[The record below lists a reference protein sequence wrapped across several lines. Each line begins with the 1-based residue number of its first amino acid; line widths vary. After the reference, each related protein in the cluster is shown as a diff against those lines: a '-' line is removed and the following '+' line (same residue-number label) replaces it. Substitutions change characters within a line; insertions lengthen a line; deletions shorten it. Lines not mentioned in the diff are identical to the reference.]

1 MNSRWQASRIGLINF
16 WYYDEQEFP
25 FVKGRMLLR
34 GSNGSGKSVTMQ
46 SVIPLLLDGN
56 MSPERLDPFGSRDR
70 KMSSYL
76 LEEDDGRDERTGY
89 LYLEFKRQESDTWL
103 TVGMG
108 IRARRG
114 KPLDKWYFSLTDGRR
129 VGKDFLLYKEMGE
142 KVTLSKKEL
151 ENRIAGGG
159 QVFERQADY
168 MEYVNRQIFGFETVE
183 EYKEMIDLLIQ
194 LRTPKLSKD
203 FKPSVV
209 NDILSDSLQPLS
221 DEDLRPMSEAIE
233 NMDTMN
239 MNLKARE
246 AGYQAAEKIQK
257 VLDRYNRLTLFEKA
271 DRCCE
276 NQRKLSEAERE
287 EKTQAEELERS
298 QNRVRELE
306 REMSELDARR
316 DAMEKERDSLSKSD
330 AVGLKSREMDLASR
344 IRTREELL
352 DEKTRQLEAKQ
363 EQYVEIEDK
372 KKREEDRAWEK
383 EQELDGILEEM
394 QSESEEMS
402 FDEHAFFQAELK
414 ENIHSAFSW
423 ETHEAQFQKVKD
435 EISRG
440 TEILRE
446 AETRQRE
453 ADELLK
459 RRERQ
464 QRETD
469 AAQRRESELEAVLT
483 QVENEWKEK
492 LYRWNGQNREL
503 KFTTEQMRQMARFAD
518 DYGDGSDFAE
528 VRRIAADLWIER
540 KGGIDRDARRRQDEL
555 RELEQAHQEIAEELE
570 QWENS
575 REPEPPRS
583 EAVKMNRE
591 RLRRLGIPYEEFY
604 KVVEFGKE
612 LNQDQEACGR
622 LEEALLEMG
631 ILDALVIE
639 EQYREQV
646 MKADPGCA
654 DRYLFVQPHHAEN
667 SLLDLLDLN
676 DSVNDIFFNQRITGI
691 LGNIAVSGR
700 KGASGSVER
709 SGENSSAKSAEP
721 ARNAAEHA
729 VENVPSMTVVYPD
742 GSYQIGV
749 VSGTVSGSHEAGFIG
764 VQARE
769 RNRQA
774 KIASCRELLAE
785 NEERQKIIKGELSV
799 LEQRAARLQEE
810 YEKLPEDT
818 DMREAWRMLADARRT
833 VERMREEGARLEK
846 ELMEVSEALKELRRQ
861 AAEIAQRLYL
871 TCSYETFR
879 RAESAAADYRQ
890 HFYQLRSG
898 HELFL
903 QICAHLEE
911 LKERREIL
919 DAEMD
924 QIRYEEGST
933 RRELKKEQEEY
944 DSILRQL
951 ELTDY
956 EQIRQKLDE
965 CMQWLKDYPQRLQ
978 SCVTEKTQNEERI
991 RVLAE
996 QAGQNEERM
1005 KELRRRQEYLAK
1017 CFEAEKNLK
1026 YVVQAE
1032 AGSESVKETAEEI
1045 QRILAPECR
1054 DMDKDQ
1060 IIRSLNQVY
1069 FENRGFLT
1077 DYQIMQ
1083 TELFEE
1089 LDGEAQ
1095 RGDPSAKRL
1104 DIAARYQGVR
1114 IPFGRLLTHLSE
1126 EITELKDLIKAGD
1139 RELFEDILAN
1149 TVSRKI
1155 RGKINSSNAWVEKMN
1170 SLMGAM
1176 NTSSGLKL
1184 NLRWRSRTA
1193 EAEDQLD
1200 TRELVELLK
1209 KDYRL
1214 MREDEAAK
1222 LSAHF
1227 RSKVEEARR
1236 HARDSGGMISFY
1248 QVMKE
1253 TLDYRKWFEFQL
1265 FFQKGGERVKEL
1277 TNSVFG
1283 TFSGGEK
1290 AMAMYVP
1297 LFSAVVAKYEG
1308 GRPDAPRLISLD
1320 EAFAGVDN
1328 RNIRDMFRLMTE
1340 FQFDFI
1346 INSQVLWGDCDTLD
1360 ALAIYQLLRPENAK
1374 FVTVMPYLWNGH
1386 ARVMLEDESEM
1397 EKRAVQEV
1405 KQ

>member
-16 WYYDEQEFP
+16 WYYDDQEFP

-89 LYLEFKRQESDTWL
+89 LYLEFKRKESDTWL

-114 KPLDKWYFSLTDGRR
+114 KPLDKWYFSLSDGRR
-129 VGKDFLLYKEMGE
+129 VGRDFLLYKEIGE

-159 QVFERQADY
+159 QVFDRQADY

-183 EYKEMIDLLIQ
+183 EYKELIDLLIQ

-239 MNLKARE
+239 LNLKARE
-246 AGYQAAEKIQK
+246 AGYQAAEKIQR

-276 NQRKLSEAERE
+276 NQKKLSEAERE
-287 EKTQAEELERS
+287 AKAQADETERS
-298 QNRVRELE
+298 RKRVLALE
-306 REMSELDARR
+306 QEISELDARR
-316 DAMEKERDSLSKSD
+316 DAMEKERESLSKSD
-330 AVGLKSREMDLASR
+330 AVSLKSRELDLASR
-344 IRTREELL
+344 IRTRKSLLEE
-352 DEKTRQLEAKQ
+352 KQRQLDAKQ
-363 EQYVEIEDK
+363 EQYTEIEGK
-372 KKREEDRAWEK
+372 KKQEEDRAYEK
-383 EQELDGILEEM
+383 ERELDSILEEM
-394 QSESEEMS
+394 QSEAEEMS
-402 FDEHAFFQAELK
+402 FEEHDFFQAELK
-414 ENIHSAFSW
+414 ENFDKAFSW
-423 ETHEAQFQKVKD
+423 ETHETQFRKVKD

-440 TEILRE
+440 TELLRE

-453 ADELLK
+453 ADDLLK
-459 RRERQ
+459 KRERQ

-469 AAQRRESELEAVLT
+469 AAQRREGELESVLV
-483 QVENEWKEK
+483 QVENEWKEA
-492 LYRWNGQNREL
+492 LYSWNGRNEEL
-503 KFTTEQMRQMARFAD
+503 KFTPEQMREMARFAD
-518 DYGDGSDFAE
+518 EYGEASDFTR
-528 VRRIAADLWIER
+528 VRQTAADLWIGR
-540 KGGIDRDARRRQDEL
+540 KGEISGEVRRRQDEL
-555 RELEQAHQEIAEELE
+555 RDLENAHREIEEELA
-570 QWENS
+570 QWESS
-575 REPEPPRS
+575 REPEPTRS
-583 EAVKMNRE
+583 NAVRRNRE
-591 RLRRLGIPYEEFY
+591 RLREKGIPYQEFY
-604 KVVEFGKE
+604 KVVEFGQE
-612 LNQDQEACGR
+612 LSGDPERCGR

-639 EQYREQV
+639 EQYRSQV
-646 MKADPGCA
+646 MEADPGCA
-654 DRYLFVQPHHAEN
+654 DRYLFVQPHYAEK
-667 SLLDLLDLN
+667 SLLDVLDLN
-676 DSVNDIFFNQRITGI
+676 DSVNDIFMNQRITGI
-691 LGNIAVSGR
+691 LGNIALSERPEEAEGAGSGGSAGI
-700 KGASGSVER
+700 GASMT
-709 SGENSSAKSAEP
+709 
-721 ARNAAEHA
+721 A
-729 VENVPSMTVVYPD
+729 VRPD

-749 VSGTVSGSHEAGFIG
+749 VSGTISGEHEAGFIG

-769 RNRQA
+769 KNRQA

-785 NEERQKIIKGELSV
+785 NEQRQEILRSEV
-799 LEQRAARLQEE
+799 NALEQRIRRLREE
-810 YEKLPEDT
+810 YESLPEDT
-818 DMREAWRMLADARRT
+818 DMREAWKMLSEARRA
-833 VERMREEGARLEK
+833 VERMREEGARLER
-846 ELMEVSEALKELRRQ
+846 ELMEVGEALGELKRQ
-861 AAEIAQRLYL
+861 AAEIAQKLYL

-879 RAESAAADYRQ
+879 RADEAASDYRQ

-903 QICAHLEE
+903 QIRAHMEE
-911 LKERREIL
+911 LGERQEIL
-919 DAEMD
+919 DGEMD
-924 QIRYEEGST
+924 QIRYEAGSAG
-933 RRELKKEQEEY
+933 RELKKEQEEY

-965 CMQWLKDYPQRLQ
+965 CMEWLKDYPERLQ
-978 SCVTEKTQNEERI
+978 SCVAEKTQNEERI
-991 RVLAE
+991 RAISG
-996 QAGQNEERM
+996 QAAQNEERIV
-1005 KELRRRQEYLAK
+1005 ELKRRAEYLET
-1017 CFEAEKNLK
+1017 CFAAERSLH
-1026 YVVQAE
+1026 YVE
-1032 AGSESVKETAEEI
+1032 LPGEESETAEPAEKI
-1045 QRILAPECR
+1045 RSLLAGECS
-1054 DMDKDQ
+1054 DMDKEQ

-1089 LDGEAQ
+1089 LDRKAQ
-1095 RGDPSAKRL
+1095 KGDPSAKRL

-1114 IPFGRLLTHLSE
+1114 IPFGRLLTHLAE
-1126 EITELKDLIKAGD
+1126 EIEELKDLIKAGD

-1193 EAEDQLD
+1193 ETEDQLD
-1200 TRELVELLK
+1200 TKELVELLK

-1297 LFSAVVAKYEG
+1297 LFSAVVAKYQG

-1328 RNIRDMFRLMTE
+1328 RNIRDMFRLMAE

-1397 EKRAVQEV
+1397 EKRAAQEA
-1405 KQ
+1405 

>member
-16 WYYDEQEFP
+16 WYYDDQEFP

-89 LYLEFKRQESDTWL
+89 LYLEFKRKESDTWL

-114 KPLDKWYFSLTDGRR
+114 KPLDKWYFSLSDGRR
-129 VGKDFLLYKEMGE
+129 VGRDFLLYKEIGE

-159 QVFERQADY
+159 QVFDRQADY

-183 EYKEMIDLLIQ
+183 EYKELIDLLIQ

-239 MNLKARE
+239 LNLKARE
-246 AGYQAAEKIQK
+246 AGYQAAEKIQR

-276 NQRKLSEAERE
+276 NQKKLSEAERE
-287 EKTQAEELERS
+287 AKAQADETERS
-298 QNRVRELE
+298 RKRVLALE
-306 REMSELDARR
+306 QEISELDARR
-316 DAMEKERDSLSKSD
+316 DAMEKERESLSKSD
-330 AVGLKSREMDLASR
+330 AVSLKSRELDLASR
-344 IRTREELL
+344 IRTRKSLLEE
-352 DEKTRQLEAKQ
+352 KQRQLDAKQ
-363 EQYVEIEDK
+363 EQYTEIEGK
-372 KKREEDRAWEK
+372 KKQEEDRAYEK
-383 EQELDGILEEM
+383 ERELDSILEEM
-394 QSESEEMS
+394 QSEAEEMS
-402 FDEHAFFQAELK
+402 FEEHDFFQAELK
-414 ENIHSAFSW
+414 ENFDKAFSW
-423 ETHEAQFQKVKD
+423 ETHETQFRKVKD

-440 TEILRE
+440 TELLRE

-453 ADELLK
+453 ADDLLK
-459 RRERQ
+459 KRERQ

-469 AAQRRESELEAVLT
+469 AAQRREGELESVLV
-483 QVENEWKEK
+483 QVENEWKEA
-492 LYRWNGQNREL
+492 LYSWNGRNEEL
-503 KFTTEQMRQMARFAD
+503 KFTPEQMREMARFAD
-518 DYGDGSDFAE
+518 EYGEASDFTR
-528 VRRIAADLWIER
+528 VRQTAADLWIGR
-540 KGGIDRDARRRQDEL
+540 KGEISGEVRRRQDEL
-555 RELEQAHQEIAEELE
+555 RDLENAHREIEEELA
-570 QWENS
+570 QWESS

-583 EAVKMNRE
+583 NAVRRNRE
-591 RLRRLGIPYEEFY
+591 RLREKGIPYQEFY
-604 KVVEFGKE
+604 KVVEFGQE
-612 LNQDQEACGR
+612 LSGDPERCGR

-639 EQYREQV
+639 EQYRDQV
-646 MKADPGCA
+646 MEADPGCA
-654 DRYLFVQPHHAEN
+654 DRYLFVQPHYAEK
-667 SLLDLLDLN
+667 SLLDVLDLN
-676 DSVNDIFFNQRITGI
+676 DSVNDIFMNQRITGI
-691 LGNIAVSGR
+691 LGNIALSERPEEAEGAGSGGSAGI
-700 KGASGSVER
+700 GASMT
-709 SGENSSAKSAEP
+709 
-721 ARNAAEHA
+721 A
-729 VENVPSMTVVYPD
+729 VRPD

-749 VSGTVSGSHEAGFIG
+749 VSGTISGEHEAGFIG

-769 RNRQA
+769 KNRQA
-774 KIASCRELLAE
+774 KVASCRGLLAE
-785 NEERQKIIKGELSV
+785 NEQRQKVLRGEVSA
-799 LEQRAARLQEE
+799 LEQSISRLQEE
-810 YEKLPEDT
+810 YESLPEDT
-818 DMREAWRMLADARRT
+818 DMREAWKMLSEARRA
-833 VERMREEGARLEK
+833 VERMREEGARLER
-846 ELMEVSEALKELRRQ
+846 ELMEVGEALGELKRQ
-861 AAEIAQRLYL
+861 AAEIAQKLYL

-879 RAESAAADYRQ
+879 RADEAASDYRQ

-903 QICAHLEE
+903 QIRAHMEE
-911 LKERREIL
+911 LGERQEIL
-919 DAEMD
+919 DGEMD
-924 QIRYEEGST
+924 QIRYEAGSAG
-933 RRELKKEQEEY
+933 RELKKEQEEY

-965 CMQWLKDYPQRLQ
+965 CMEWLKDYPERLQ
-978 SCVTEKTQNEERI
+978 SCVAEKTQNEERI
-991 RVLAE
+991 RAISG
-996 QAGQNEERM
+996 QAAQNEERIV
-1005 KELRRRQEYLAK
+1005 ELKRRAEYLET
-1017 CFEAEKNLK
+1017 CFAAERSLHYVELQGEESEA
-1026 YVVQAE
+1026 AE
-1032 AGSESVKETAEEI
+1032 SAERIRSLLAG
-1045 QRILAPECR
+1045 ECS
-1054 DMDKDQ
+1054 DMDKEQ

-1089 LDGEAQ
+1089 LDRKAQ
-1095 RGDPSAKRL
+1095 KGDPSAKRL

-1114 IPFGRLLTHLSE
+1114 IPFGRLLTHLAE
-1126 EITELKDLIKAGD
+1126 EIEELKDLIKAGD

-1193 EAEDQLD
+1193 ETEDQLD
-1200 TRELVELLK
+1200 TKELVELLK

-1297 LFSAVVAKYEG
+1297 LFSAVVAKYQG

-1328 RNIRDMFRLMTE
+1328 RNIRDMFRLMAE
-1340 FQFDFI
+1340 IQFDFI

-1397 EKRAVQEV
+1397 EKREAQEA
-1405 KQ
+1405 